1 VYISTY
7 AWITCGYGKAFTV
20 KSVFTTPLDFLNCD
34 YFSCSSNP
42 TVACNLSI
50 ISYVFVRT
58 LLIYFFLLRVAFHQ
72 GNLLASLYVPYYN
85 LVYNICHIL
94 QKRLLTLTFF
104 SQGGEKGQSFFS
116 YKRYM

>member
-1 VYISTY
+1 MLGLLAVMEKLLQLRVCLPRPLIFSIVTIFL
-7 AWITCGYGKAFTV
+7 APVIQLWLVTCQLFHMYL
-20 KSVFTTPLDFLNCD
+20 SVLYLF
-34 YFSCSSNP
+34 
-42 TVACNLSI
+42 I
-50 ISYVFVRT
+50 
-58 LLIYFFLLRVAFHQ
+58 FFLLRVAFHQ